1 MLRLFAYKL
10 VFVFW
15 SLALLGG
22 AGLGAGAEGDEA
34 AGGAYPAKLFEGLEY
49 RSLDFSRGG
58 RSTAVAGVVGD
69 SLTYY
74 FGSTGGGVWKTTDAG
89 LTWKNVSDKFFKVGS
104 IGAVAVAESDPNV
117 VYVGTGSACPRGNVS
132 VGDGAYRSTDAG
144 KTWSHIGLE
153 RAGQIGRIR
162 VHPKNP
168 DLVYVAVLG
177 QIFGPNEERGVY
189 RSRDGGKSW
198 ERSLHISDQTGAV
211 DLSMDPNNPR
221 ILYAAMWTARR
232 KPWTLISGSE
242 EGGLYK
248 SADGGDTWKKLEKG
262 LPKAP
267 TGRIGVS
274 VSGADSDRV
283 WALIEAK
290 EGGVFRS
297 DDAGETWNRVNQQA
311 NLRQRPWYY
320 THIFADP
327 RDENTVYVLNTG
339 MYKSTDGG
347 ATFQRV
353 GTPHGD
359 NHDLWINP
367 SHPDHMVESND
378 GGANVSLN
386 GGESWS
392 SQRNQPTAEIYRVTV
407 DNQFPYRV
415 YGAQQDNSTI
425 SVSSGGGGFSVV
437 EDWYQVGGCESGH
450 IAVDPRDPDIVYAGC
465 YGGEINRVNLRT
477 RETRD
482 ILIYPQLQL
491 GQAPK
496 DLKYRFQWNAPIR
509 LSPHD
514 PNTLYHTSQMVH
526 RSRDEG
532 HSWETISPDLTRD
545 DKSRQDYAGGP
556 ITHDSTGVEVYGVIF
571 AFEESPL
578 QPGLLWAGSDD
589 GLVHVSRDGGGKWE
603 NVTPAGMP
611 EWGTVNAIE
620 LSSHDPGR
628 VLIAVHRYRENDFAP
643 YIFRT
648 NDFGKTWTR
657 IADGTNGIP
666 EGAFVRVVRE
676 DPDRKGLL
684 YAGTEL
690 GMYVSL
696 DDGLHWQTFQLN
708 LPVTPVT
715 DLAVHR
721 KDLVVA
727 TQGRA
732 FWILDDLTPLH
743 QLTPELAS
751 AKHHLFEPRDAY
763 RSGFSRA
770 SIDFYLEEVPDSGVT
785 LEILDAEGRQI
796 HKIEGKGE
804 SDEASDDEEEGPRF
818 GRPPKLTLKKGLN
831 RYPWNLTGQRV
842 ETPRGVIV
850 WGPAR
855 GARALPGVYQAKLT
869 SGDWSQTQSFEVR
882 LNPNLEVS
890 EADLKAQ
897 ASLVEQIGERLEAVF
912 KGVKKIRAVRAQVQD
927 IEKRMKDAE
936 RTDSE
941 VVEAGKNLLEQLRQ
955 VEEKLTQPKSRS
967 GQDPLNFPPML
978 DNQWVALYR
987 YVSEADARPTQ
998 GAVERFEDLK
1008 NQTEPLLKQLD
1019 EKLSEGVSAYNETVR
1034 KKDLGPLILS
1044 Q

>member
-132 VGDGAYRSTDAG
+132 VGDGVYRSTDAG

-850 WGPAR
+850 WGAAR